1 MGFLSNIAL
10 AGALATAAL
19 VPASAQQTLEVS
31 PWTVAE
37 FGGPGGDALS
47 IEKVSGRGAVIL
59 LNPRGEECTLRFPL
73 KIGEKIRV
81 RGATVEEQQAVCEVL
96 LISTTEAAS
105 AVFSFECLNQTP
117 TSVRACPASK

>member
-10 AGALATAAL
+10 AAALAVGALMP
-19 VPASAQQTLEVS
+19 VSAQQTLEVS

-47 IEKVSGRGAVIL
+47 IEKISRTGAVVL
-59 LNPRGEECTLRFPL
+59 LNPRGEECTLRFPM

-96 LISTTEAAS
+96 LMSTTESAS
-105 AVFSFECLNQTP
+105 AVFSFECLSQTP
-117 TSVRACPASK
+117 TSARACPAGK